1 MKTEVLNL
9 RIDSE
14 LKEAL
19 RKLAEKDGRTL
30 SYYVIFQLKQIADNK
45 KVKK

>member
-9 RIDSE
+9 RIDAD

-19 RKLAEKDGRTL
+19 KKLAEKDGRTL
-30 SYYVIFQLKQIADNK
+30 SNYVIFQLKQIADSK
-45 KVKK
+45 KVKR